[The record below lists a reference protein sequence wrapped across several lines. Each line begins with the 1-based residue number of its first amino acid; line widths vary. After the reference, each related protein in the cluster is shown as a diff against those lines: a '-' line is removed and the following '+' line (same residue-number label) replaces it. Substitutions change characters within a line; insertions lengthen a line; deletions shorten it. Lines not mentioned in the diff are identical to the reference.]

1 IMSSAWTARQGE
13 VGDLSSKSKDQL
25 LEILSRQEKL
35 LSNKRFLQSL
45 PDKGKKIA
53 DFVEKVHIA
62 LGHLE
67 EEERKQASLISVRTE
82 FQAKYQ
88 HALAKRSTDKHL
100 ESNLDMIIPSHD
112 RNQANVNIDAA
123 NIQENGG
130 LLGQEE
136 SLTSQPEPAETLQ
149 TAGGNAAASLM
160 KDTELVEVF
169 GRVTL
174 DESNSGSYQD
184 TIKAL
189 SPSKP
194 FQGNQQQKKP
204 HYIEVLEKTEKSVNM
219 RKPRFKP
226 NQLAVKS
233 ESSSPSQASGSTT
246 PLIAEARRQRD
257 RKHLD
262 DITAAQLPPLHHSPA
277 QLLSLEESA
286 DLLQEQTRKHL
297 ELQAKQVAQKLA
309 DGLSFKMESYNPE
322 GGPLAAY
329 REVHDDGAQLSSE
342 ED

>member
-1 IMSSAWTARQGE
+1 MSGWTARQGD
-13 VGDLSSKSKDQL
+13 VGDLSSKRKDQL
-25 LEILSRQEKL
+25 LEILSRQQQL
-35 LSNKRFLQSL
+35 LSNKRFLQGL

-53 DFVEKVHIA
+53 DFVEKVHLA

-67 EEERKQASLISVRTE
+67 EEERKQANLISVRTE

-100 ESNLDMIIPSHD
+100 ESNLDMVIPSHD

-136 SLTSQPEPAETLQ
+136 SLTSQPEHAETLE
-149 TAGGNAAASLM
+149 TADGNAAASQV

-169 GRVTL
+169 GRVAL
-174 DESNSGSYQD
+174 DESNNDSYQD

-194 FQGNQQQKKP
+194 FQGNPQQKKP
-204 HYIEVLEKTEKSVNM
+204 HYIEVLEKTEKSVNT

-246 PLIAEARRQRD
+246 PLTAEARRQRD

-277 QLLSLEESA
+277 QLLSLEQSTA
-286 DLLQEQTRKHL
+286 LLQEQSRKHL
-297 ELQAKQVAQKLA
+297 ELQAKQAAQKLA
-309 DGLSFKMESYNPE
+309 DDLSFKMESYNPE

-329 REVHDDGAQLSSE
+329 REVHDDGAQLFSD

>member
-1 IMSSAWTARQGE
+1 MSTAWTGRQGE
-13 VGDLSSKSKDQL
+13 VGDLCSKSKDQL
-25 LEILSRQEKL
+25 LEIMSRQEKL
-35 LSNKRFLQSL
+35 LSNKRFIQSL

-53 DFVEKVHIA
+53 DFVEKVHLA
-62 LGHLE
+62 LAHLE

-88 HALAKRSTDKHL
+88 HAFAKRSTDKHL
-100 ESNLDMIIPSHD
+100 ESNLDMIIPSHG
-112 RNQANVNIDAA
+112 RNKANVNIDAA

-136 SLTSQPEPAETLQ
+136 SLTSQPEAAETL
-149 TAGGNAAASLM
+149 ASLM
-160 KDTELVEVF
+160 KDTELVEAF
-169 GRVTL
+169 GRVTV
-174 DESNSGSYQD
+174 DESNNGSHQD
-184 TIKAL
+184 TIKTL

-194 FQGNQQQKKP
+194 FQQQKKP
-204 HYIEVLEKTEKSVNM
+204 HYIELLEKTEKCVNM

-246 PLIAEARRQRD
+246 PFTAEARRQRD

-277 QLLSLEESA
+277 QLLSLEESTG
-286 DLLQEQTRKHL
+286 LLQEQTRRHL
-297 ELQAKQVAQKLA
+297 ELQAKQAAQKLA

>member
-1 IMSSAWTARQGE
+1 MSSAWTARQGE
-13 VGDLSSKSKDQL
+13 VGDLSSNTKDQL

-35 LSNKRFLQSL
+35 LSNKRFIQSL

-53 DFVEKVHIA
+53 DFVEKVHLA

-88 HALAKRSTDKHL
+88 DAFAKRSTDKHL
-100 ESNLDMIIPSHD
+100 ESNLDIIIPSHD
-112 RNQANVNIDAA
+112 RNKANVNIDAA
-123 NIQENGG
+123 NIQKNGG

-136 SLTSQPEPAETLQ
+136 SLTSQPEAAETLG
-149 TAGGNAAASLM
+149 TATGNAPASLM
-160 KDTELVEVF
+160 KDTELVEAF
-169 GRVTL
+169 DRVTL
-174 DESNSGSYQD
+174 DESNSGSHQD
-184 TIKAL
+184 TIKTL
-189 SPSKP
+189 
-194 FQGNQQQKKP
+194 QQKKP
-204 HYIEVLEKTEKSVNM
+204 HYIEVLEKTEKSVNT

-226 NQLAVKS
+226 NHS
-233 ESSSPSQASGSTT
+233 ASGSAT
-246 PLIAEARRQRD
+246 PLTAEAKRQRD

-277 QLLSLEESA
+277 QLLSLEEST
-286 DLLQEQTRKHL
+286 DLLREQTRKHL
-297 ELQAKQVAQKLA
+297 ELQAKQAAQKLA
-309 DGLSFKMESYNPE
+309 DGLSLKMESYNPE

>member
-1 IMSSAWTARQGE
+1 MSVSWTAHQGE
-13 VGDLSSKSKDQL
+13 VGDLRNKSKDEL

-35 LSNKRFLQSL
+35 LSNKRFIKSL

-53 DFVEKVHIA
+53 DFVEKVHLA

-88 HALAKRSTDKHL
+88 QALAKRSTDKHL
-100 ESNLDMIIPSHD
+100 DSNLDMIITSHD
-112 RNQANVNIDAA
+112 GNEANINIDAA

-130 LLGQEE
+130 LFGQEE
-136 SLTSQPEPAETLQ
+136 SLTSWPKAVETLE
-149 TAGGNAAASLM
+149 TAEGNAPASLM
-160 KDTELVEVF
+160 KDTELVEAF

-174 DESNSGSYQD
+174 AESNNGSNQS
-184 TIKAL
+184 TVKTL
-189 SPSKP
+189 PPSKP
-194 FQGNQQQKKP
+194 FLDKHHQKKP

-226 NQLAVKS
+226 NQLTEKS
-233 ESSSPSQASGSTT
+233 KSSSPSLSSGSTT
-246 PLIAEARRQRD
+246 PLTAEARRQQD

-262 DITAAQLPPLHHSPA
+262 DITSAKLPLLHYSPA
-277 QLLSLEESA
+277 QLLSLEESSA
-286 DLLQEQTRKHL
+286 LLQEQTRRNL
-297 ELQAKQVAQKLA
+297 ELQAKQAAQKLA
-309 DGLSFKMESYNPE
+309 DGLSIRMESYNPE

>member
-1 IMSSAWTARQGE
+1 MSSAWTARQGE

-35 LSNKRFLQSL
+35 LSNKRFIQSL

-53 DFVEKVHIA
+53 DFVEKVHLA

-82 FQAKYQ
+82 FQAKYE

-100 ESNLDMIIPSHD
+100 DSNLDMIIPSHD
-112 RNQANVNIDAA
+112 RNEASVNIDVA
-123 NIQENGG
+123 NIQKNGG
-130 LLGQEE
+130 LLSQDEFLTAE
-136 SLTSQPEPAETLQ
+136 SLET
-149 TAGGNAAASLM
+149 ASGNAADSLM
-160 KDTELVEVF
+160 KDTELVEAF
-169 GRVTL
+169 GQVTL
-174 DESNSGSYQD
+174 DESNNGFNQD
-184 TIKAL
+184 TIKAV

-194 FQGNQQQKKP
+194 FLGSQHQKNP
-204 HYIEVLEKTEKSVNM
+204 HYIEVLEKTEKRVNK
-219 RKPRFKP
+219 RKPKFKP
-226 NQLAVKS
+226 NQLAVKP
-233 ESSSPSQASGSTT
+233 ESSSPSQTFESPT
-246 PLIAEARRQRD
+246 PLTAEARRHRD

-262 DITAAQLPPLHHSPA
+262 DITAAKLPPLHHSPA
-277 QLLSLEESA
+277 KLLSLEESA
-286 DLLQEQTRKHL
+286 ALLQEQTRKNL
-297 ELQAKQVAQKLA
+297 ELQAKQAAQKLA

-329 REVHDDGAQLSSE
+329 REVRDDGALLSSE